1 MDAEERDAEGLR
13 RRLYR
18 PGASPADL
26 ADYLHVAAAD
36 RVTDTAGADT
46 DTDTDTAPPPA
57 GAPLRP
63 FVIGGAV
70 VAAAALLGAVLLT
83 SGRSAPAATPTVAAA
98 ASAVPTQPGNGSQV
112 TFTVV
117 DVLDGGEIDH
127 ARGAATQDGPEM
139 YRYVVAP
146 GDTASAVA
154 DRFGLCAADVIQVL
168 PYGFDP
174 GRLPAG
180 ATLELVH
187 YDGDSC

>member
-36 RVTDTAGADT
+36 RAT
-46 DTDTDTAPPPA
+46 DTDTDTASAEAAPPPA
-57 GAPLRP
+57 GTPLRA

-98 ASAVPTQPGNGSQV
+98 ASAVPAQPGNGSQV

-139 YRYVVAP
+139 YRYVVAS
-146 GDTASAVA
+146 GDTAAAVA